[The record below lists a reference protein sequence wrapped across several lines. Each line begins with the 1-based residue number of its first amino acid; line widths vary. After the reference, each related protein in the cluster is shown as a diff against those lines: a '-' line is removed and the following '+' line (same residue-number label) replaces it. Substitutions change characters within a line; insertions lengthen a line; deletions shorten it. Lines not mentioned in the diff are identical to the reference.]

1 MTPDCRQ
8 WCIISGKALK
18 EPFEDPEHIHQLR
31 VSVRRA
37 VAALDIFAPC
47 LPRKVCRSSRRSI
60 RDIRRAAGAARD
72 WDVFLAHLPVE
83 LPKRSLRRQPG
94 LDFLAGYALDQRLQ
108 AQRGLE
114 EASTDYPEAFERL
127 VQETRNAVREPDGCP
142 STLGE
147 LGRGNIVALLQ
158 ELEEATTQ
166 DLGDYAHLHRVRI
179 IGKRLRYAME
189 IFVDCYPPAF
199 RETLYPMVEE
209 MQDILGRANDS
220 FVARQR
226 LRQLSVRPRRGL
238 SGPLEAIST
247 RSGSSDPFPRQVSA
261 KGESELR
268 SLVGQV
274 GREPNRRSVCRAVA
288 IGGNGLGFEVRCAAS
303 DYFLSCSHT
312 VTVWPEPSL
321 ALKSVGRGFP
331 GGAKQ
336 ALNADFREG
345 EIIHIFGVC
354 ELAAQSAIVEVQ
366 AIIPQ
371 PWDRRAVS
379 GERRFT

>member
-1 MTPDCRQ
+1 MSAPPSGKWIEGLTAHAALEDAARLVLDARL
-8 WCIISGKALK
+8 SAVVHHLGKALK
-18 EPFEDPEHIHQLR
+18 EPFADPEHVHQLR

-226 LRQLSVRPRRGL
+226 LRQLSVHLGAACPDRWKRFRPALDHLIRFHVKCLPKERANFDRWWAKWEENRTAAAFAAL
-238 SGPLEAIST
+238 LQSVET
-247 RSGSSDPFPRQVSA
+247 GS
-261 KGESELR
+261 
-268 SLVGQV
+268 
-274 GREPNRRSVCRAVA
+274 
-288 IGGNGLGFEVRCAAS
+288 AS
-303 DYFLSCSHT
+303 
-312 VTVWPEPSL
+312 
-321 ALKSVGRGFP
+321 K
-331 GGAKQ
+331 
-336 ALNADFREG
+336 
-345 EIIHIFGVC
+345 
-354 ELAAQSAIVEVQ
+354 
-366 AIIPQ
+366 
-371 PWDRRAVS
+371 
-379 GERRFT
+379 